1 MMNSR
6 TLTCSIQ
13 RSPLEVYKFAAN
25 PVNLPKWIRSFCLS
39 VKESV
44 DEWLME
50 TPAGWMAIRFVPE
63 NVFRVLDHTVTLPNG
78 QLVLNP
84 MRVVANGDGSEVMF
98 TLFQRPEMSD
108 EQFTTDAGMVDA
120 DLRTLKN
127 VLEGH
132 ERPI

>member
-6 TLTCSIQ
+6 TLTCFIQ

-25 PVNLPKWIRSFCLS
+25 PVNLPKWIQSFCLS
-39 VKESV
+39 VNESG

-50 TPAGWMAIRFVPE
+50 TPAGWMAICFVPE
-63 NVFRVLDHTVTLPNG
+63 NVFGVLDHTVRLPDG
-78 QLVLNP
+78 QSVLNP

-98 TLFQRPEMSD
+98 TLFQRREMSD